1 MTPAIE
7 KHFTVSQIAELGGIG
22 ESTVR
27 RLFEDMPGVLRISQ
41 PVIQQRKRRP
51 KVTLRV
57 PASLLDRAHEQWSR
71 VSRSGEIKH
80 GRR

>member
-1 MTPAIE
+1 MMTGASPLSTE
-7 KHFTVSQIAELGGIG
+7 QHFTVKQIADMWSIG
-22 ESTVR
+22 ETTVR

-57 PASLLDRAHEQWSR
+57 PASILQRAHEQICKRGR
-71 VSRSGEIKH
+71 V
-80 GRR
+80 